1 MLHLLIT
8 RTKIVAGFESDQQ
21 TELLSFDGQPF
32 LSYPGQSP
40 IKAIDQYF
48 PSLVSAYRERSEVGT
63 HQPIPLALA
72 MPVDISSS
80 DRAQVRQTFLQTKSP
95 AFELLHEDN
104 LAVAFLMGLV
114 AEGRLE
120 AKGAIL
126 LEAIEHHTNVC
137 FFQPAPSKAPE
148 QWLKDEH
155 AFVGESFE
163 HHMLKDFGPVAGN
176 EKVLSELLKSFTEAG
191 LKVDFKGQTDL
202 AFQLERAESPY
213 RFQINQET
221 ERVTLAG
228 EVRLND
234 TEYEQLM
241 TSNRER
247 LLPHLREGNLKQ
259 KQIGRVALLGAFLHQ
274 DSILSYLRSDL
285 KLGERLI
292 DDVPQDEKTVFGLM
306 IEGLAER
313 STRVKELIR
322 LRKEEEARRA
332 KIEAEIKAKEGREQL
347 MARLA
352 NTCVDPNKKEEYE
365 AEFVPLAID
374 LGIPEVVIKW
384 NISEAL
390 SRVSLEEEAVKA
402 GLKEDRPPKPVAQ
415 KKPEPPV
422 SRPVENG
429 NSRGQANTNSSDHG
443 KNKESKP
450 KVEPKQKPKN
460 QPEPVG
466 IAASRKPEPVS
477 AANPQPKNTSSA
489 SADTEDKG
497 SDQSRKKPAL
507 NAIFLLNGT
516 LNGEEFPTR
525 RATFKGDSV
534 VKLVRLLPAE
544 KQDDK
549 DAHKKF
555 EALYTKEKT
564 YYGPL
569 GEISEMSEAK
579 EGMYYFRDY
588 IERNT
593 LKEYITR
600 MGLDKK
606 QKVEDLS
613 SEDLKFILQVFKSV
627 QELPVTHARLS
638 EENILVLNKRRGLL
652 RRGGQAEIRFTGF
665 TSEESTQEQMINAT
679 HQAFARLMGNKFYSE
694 FRKQFQL

>member
-32 LSYPGQSP
+32 LSYPGQTP
-40 IKAIDQYF
+40 IKAVDQYF
-48 PSLVSAYRERSEVGT
+48 PSLVSAYREVSDAPAS
-63 HQPIPLALA
+63 QPIPLSIAL
-72 MPVDISSS
+72 PVDISSS

-95 AFELLHEDN
+95 AFDLLHEDN
-104 LAVAFLMGLV
+104 LAVAFLMGLI

-137 FFQPAPSKAPE
+137 FFQPAPPKPPE

-163 HHMLKDFGPVAGN
+163 HHLLKDFGPVAGN

-202 AFQLERAESPY
+202 AFQLERAESPF
-213 RFQINQET
+213 RFQISQET

-228 EVRLND
+228 EVRLTD
-234 TEYEQLM
+234 AEYEQLM

-247 LLPHLREGNLKQ
+247 LLPYLREGNLKQ
-259 KQIGRVALLGAFLHQ
+259 KQIAGVALVGTFLHQ
-274 DSILSYLRSDL
+274 ASILSYLRHDL
-285 KLGERLI
+285 KLGARLI
-292 DDVPQDEKTVFGLM
+292 DDVSQDEETVFGLM
-306 IEGLAER
+306 IEGLASR
-313 STRVKELIR
+313 TAQVKELIR
-322 LRKEEEARRA
+322 LRQAEEDRRA
-332 KIEAEIKAKEGREQL
+332 KLEAEIKTKEGREQL

-352 NTCVDPNKKEEYE
+352 STCVDPNQKEAYE
-365 AEFVPLAID
+365 AEFVPLAVD

-402 GLKEDRPPKPVAQ
+402 GLKEDRPPEPPVQ
-415 KKPEPPV
+415 KKPEPST
-422 SRPVENG
+422 SRPTANG
-429 NSRGQANTNSSDHG
+429 HSGNHATPNGKKQANP
-443 KNKESKP
+443 P
-450 KVEPKQKPKN
+450 KAEPKPEST
-460 QPEPVG
+460 PEPVG
-466 IAASRKPEPVS
+466 IAASRRPEPVS
-477 AANPQPKNTSSA
+477 AAKPQAKNVPSPN
-489 SADTEDKG
+489 ADTDEKS

-534 VKLVRLLPAE
+534 VKLVRLLPIE
-544 KQDDK
+544 KQDDPQTR
-549 DAHKKF
+549 KKF

-569 GEISEMSEAK
+569 GEISELSEAK

-627 QELPVTHARLS
+627 QELPVTHARLN

-665 TSEESTQEQMINAT
+665 TSEESTQEQMIHAT
-679 HQAFARLMGNKFYSE
+679 HQAFSRLMGTKFYTE

>member
-21 TELLSFDGQPF
+21 TELLSFDGEPF

-48 PSLVSAYRERSEVGT
+48 PALVSAYRAVSEAGN
-63 HQPIPLALA
+63 HQPIPLAMAL
-72 MPVDISSS
+72 PVDISSS

-95 AFELLHEDN
+95 AFALLHEDN

-114 AEGRLE
+114 AEGRME
-120 AKGAIL
+120 AKSAVL

-137 FFQPAPSKAPE
+137 FFQPAPTKPPE
-148 QWLKDEH
+148 QWLADEH

-163 HHMLKDFGPVAGN
+163 HHLLKDFGPVAGN
-176 EKVLSELLKSFTEAG
+176 EKVLSELLRSFTEAG

-202 AFQLERAESPY
+202 ALQLERAESPF

-228 EVRLND
+228 EVRLTD
-234 TEYEQLM
+234 AEYEQLM

-259 KQIGRVALLGAFLHQ
+259 NQVAGVALVGSFLYQ
-274 DSILSYLRSDL
+274 DSILRYLRHDL

-292 DDVPQDEKTVFGLM
+292 DDVPQDDEAMFGVM
-306 IEGLAER
+306 IAGLAER
-313 STRVKELIR
+313 SARVKELMR
-322 LRKEEEARRA
+322 LRKAEEERRA
-332 KIEAEIKAKEGREQL
+332 KIEAEIKTKEGREQL

-352 NTCVDPNKKEEYE
+352 STCVDPNQKEAYE
-365 AEFVPLAID
+365 AEFVPLAIG

-390 SRVSLEEEAVKA
+390 SRVSLEEEALKA
-402 GLKEDRPPKPVAQ
+402 GLKEERSPKSLEPKKQESPSSPPVANGQASSRATANGKQKERTPKAEPKP
-415 KKPEPPV
+415 
-422 SRPVENG
+422 R
-429 NSRGQANTNSSDHG
+429 
-443 KNKESKP
+443 
-450 KVEPKQKPKN
+450 
-460 QPEPVG
+460 PEPVG
-466 IAASRKPEPVS
+466 VAAGNKPKPVS
-477 AANPQPKNTSSA
+477 AAKPQPKDAPSS
-489 SADTEDKG
+489 SADTEDKN

-516 LNGEEFPTR
+516 ISGEEFPTR

-534 VKLVRLLPAE
+534 VKLVRLLPLE

-549 DAHKKF
+549 QVRKHF

-569 GEISEMSEAK
+569 GEISELSEAK
-579 EGMYYFRDY
+579 EGIYYFRDY

-627 QELPVTHARLS
+627 QELPVTHARLN
-638 EENILVLNKRRGLL
+638 ENNILVLNKRRGLL

-679 HQAFARLMGNKFYSE
+679 HQAFSRLMGQKFYTE